1 MARFD
6 NKVVF
11 LTGGATGIG
20 RATALAFAHEGAR
33 VAVCDVSEAQ
43 AQETVKLIT
52 DAGGTALF
60 IKTDVASASEVESAV
75 QRTVAEFGGLHIGI
89 NNAGIEGS
97 RDKATH
103 DYDEATFRRVI
114 DVNLTGVFLCMK
126 YQIQAMR
133 ESKAGGVIV
142 NTASFLGHF
151 GMQFHL
157 AYVTAKHGV
166 MGMTRA
172 AALEY
177 ARSGIRIN
185 AICPGFIDTPMTAAR
200 NEKDQQIMDRYYAAI
215 PAKRVGQPDDIA
227 KAILFLASED
237 AGYVYG
243 QGMIVDGGM
252 SAM

>member
-33 VAVCDVSEAQ
+33 VAVCDIAEAQ
-43 AQETVKLIT
+43 AHETVKLIT

-133 ESKAGGVIV
+133 ESKVGGVIV

>member
-33 VAVCDVSEAQ
+33 VAVCDIAEAQ

>member
-20 RATALAFAHEGAR
+20 RATALAFASEGAR
-33 VAVCDVSEAQ
+33 VAVCDVAETQ

-60 IKTDVASASEVESAV
+60 IKTDVASAAEVEAAV
-75 QRTVAEFGGLHIGI
+75 QRTVSEFGGLHIGI

-126 YQIQAMR
+126 SQIQAMR

-200 NEKDQQIMDRYYAAI
+200 NEKDQQIMERYYAAI
-215 PAKRVGQPDDIA
+215 PAKRVGKPEDIA
-227 KAILFLASED
+227 KAILFLASEE